1 MKQNKDEI
9 HHDTEITDKK
19 ALKEIEKISDRL
31 DDDEEVLEVAKQG
44 RINPG
49 ATSLTT
55 PNTIFATDR
64 RLIIR
69 NPTMLG
75 ARQNVEYFDY
85 DKITN
90 IKLEKGIL
98 SSTIVLSYPGMDK
111 LASMLTWGREDDG
124 EIKGLQKDKADNIL
138 QIVRNAIVEAKKES
152 PKPVQVVQQTSTADE
167 LAKLAKLHEDGV
179 LSDKEFDKMKK
190 DLISKMQRKKLCHLF
205 I

>member
-1 MKQNKDEI
+1 MFGKKNDNV
-9 HHDTEITDKK
+9 DFNTEITDEK
-19 ALKEIEKISDRL
+19 ALNEIEKIAERL
-31 DDDEEVLEVAKQG
+31 DEGEKVLEVAKQS
-44 RINPG
+44 RIKPG
-49 ATSLTT
+49 GANLS
-55 PNTIFATDR
+55 PNTVFATDR

-90 IKLEKGIL
+90 IKLEKGIF
-98 SSTIVLSYPGMDK
+98 SSTIVLSYPGQDK
-111 LASMLTWGREDDG
+111 LASYLTWGREDDG

-152 PKPVQVVQQTSTADE
+152 QKPVQIVQQTSTADE
-167 LAKLAKLHEDGV
+167 LAKLAKLKEDGI

-190 DLISKMQRKKLCHLF
+190 DLISKM
-205 I
+205 

>member
-1 MKQNKDEI
+1 MFGKKNNKDER

-19 ALKEIEKISDRL
+19 ALKEIEKIADRL
-31 DDDEEVLEVAKQG
+31 DDDEAVLEVAKQG
-44 RINPG
+44 RMNPG
-49 ATSLTT
+49 GAITT

-90 IKLEKGIL
+90 IKLEKGIF

-111 LASMLTWGREDDG
+111 LAGLLTWGREDDG

-152 PKPVQVVQQTSTADE
+152 QKPVQVVQQTSTADE
-167 LAKLAKLHEDGV
+167 LAKLAKLKEDGI

-190 DLISKMQRKKLCHLF
+190 DLISKM
-205 I
+205 

>member
-1 MKQNKDEI
+1 MFGKKNNKDEI
-9 HHDTEITDKK
+9 HHDIEVTDKK

-31 DDDEEVLEVAKQG
+31 DDDEAVLEVAKQG
-44 RINPG
+44 RMNPG
-49 ATSLTT
+49 GAITT
-55 PNTIFATDR
+55 PNTIFATDK

-90 IKLEKGIL
+90 IKLEKGIF

-111 LASMLTWGREDDG
+111 LAGLLTWGREDDG
-124 EIKGLQKDKADNIL
+124 EIKGIPKDKADNIL

-152 PKPVQVVQQTSTADE
+152 QKPVQVVQQTSTADE
-167 LAKLAKLHEDGV
+167 LAKLAKLKEDGI

-190 DLISKMQRKKLCHLF
+190 DLISKM
-205 I
+205 

>member
-1 MKQNKDEI
+1 MFGKKNNKDEI
-9 HHDTEITDKK
+9 HHDIEVTDKK
-19 ALKEIEKISDRL
+19 ALKEIEKIADRL

-44 RINPG
+44 RMNPG

-90 IKLEKGIL
+90 IKLEKGIF

-111 LASMLTWGREDDG
+111 LAGLLTWGREDDG

-138 QIVRNAIVEAKKES
+138 QIVRNAIVDAKKES
-152 PKPVQVVQQTSTADE
+152 QKPVQVVQQTSTADE
-167 LAKLAKLHEDGV
+167 LAKLAKLKEDGI

-190 DLISKMQRKKLCHLF
+190 DLISKM
-205 I
+205 

>member
-1 MKQNKDEI
+1 MLGRKKNKDDR
-9 HHDTEITDKK
+9 HNNTEITDKK
-19 ALKEIEKISDRL
+19 SLKEIEKIAERL
-31 DDDEEVLEVAKQG
+31 DDDEAVLEVAKQG
-44 RINPG
+44 RMNPG

-90 IKLEKGIL
+90 IKLEKGVF
-98 SSTIVLSYPGMDK
+98 SSTIVLSYPGQDK
-111 LASMLTWGREDDG
+111 LASYLTWGREDDG
-124 EIKGLQKDKADNIL
+124 EIKGLEKGKAENIL

-152 PKPVQVVQQTSTADE
+152 QKPVQVVQQASTADE
-167 LAKLAKLHEDGV
+167 LAKLAKLHKDGV

-190 DLISKMQRKKLCHLF
+190 DLISKM
-205 I
+205 

>member
-1 MKQNKDEI
+1 MFGKKKNKDEI

-44 RINPG
+44 RMNPG

-90 IKLEKGIL
+90 IKLEKGVF

-111 LASMLTWGREDDG
+111 LASILTWGREDDG

-152 PKPVQVVQQTSTADE
+152 QKPVQVVQQTSTADE
-167 LAKLAKLHEDGV
+167 LAKLAKLHEDGI

-190 DLISKMQRKKLCHLF
+190 DLISKM
-205 I
+205 

>member
-1 MKQNKDEI
+1 MFGKKNNEDERYY
-9 HHDTEITDKK
+9 DTEITDKK
-19 ALKEIEKISDRL
+19 ALKEIEKIADRL
-31 DDDEEVLEVAKQG
+31 DDDEAVLEVAKQG
-44 RINPG
+44 RMNPG
-49 ATSLTT
+49 GAITT

-90 IKLEKGIL
+90 IKLEKGIF

-111 LASMLTWGREDDG
+111 LAGLLTWGREDDG
-124 EIKGLQKDKADNIL
+124 EIKGIPKDKAENIL
-138 QIVRNAIVEAKKES
+138 EIVRKAILRAKNES
-152 PKPVQVVQQTSTADE
+152 QKPTQVVQQTSTVDE
-167 LAKLAKLHEDGV
+167 LAKLAKLKEDGV

-190 DLISKMQRKKLCHLF
+190 DLISKM
-205 I
+205 

>member
-1 MKQNKDEI
+1 MFGKKNNKDER

-19 ALKEIEKISDRL
+19 ALKEIEKIADRL
-31 DDDEEVLEVAKQG
+31 DDDETVLEVAKQG
-44 RINPG
+44 RMNPG
-49 ATSLTT
+49 GAITT
-55 PNTIFATDR
+55 PNTIFATDK

-90 IKLEKGIL
+90 IKLEKGIF

-111 LASMLTWGREDDG
+111 LAGLLTWGREDDG
-124 EIKGLQKDKADNIL
+124 EIKGISKDKAENIL

-152 PKPVQVVQQTSTADE
+152 QKPVQIVQQTSTADE
-167 LAKLAKLHEDGV
+167 LAKLAEMKEQGI

-190 DLISKMQRKKLCHLF
+190 DLISKM
-205 I
+205 

>member
-1 MKQNKDEI
+1 MFGRKTNEDEG
-9 HHDTEITDKK
+9 HYDTEITDKK
-19 ALKEIEKISDRL
+19 ALKEIEKIADRL
-31 DDDEEVLEVAKQG
+31 DDDEAVLEVAKQG
-44 RINPG
+44 RMNPG
-49 ATSLTT
+49 GALTT
-55 PNTIFATDR
+55 PNTVFATDR

-90 IKLEKGIL
+90 IKLEKGIF

-111 LASMLTWGREDDG
+111 LAGLLTWGREDDG
-124 EIKGLQKDKADNIL
+124 EIKGIPKDKADNIL

-152 PKPVQVVQQTSTADE
+152 QKPVQVVQQTSTADE

-190 DLISKMQRKKLCHLF
+190 DLISKM
-205 I
+205 

>member
-1 MKQNKDEI
+1 MFGKKNNEDERYY
-9 HHDTEITDKK
+9 DTEITDKK
-19 ALKEIEKISDRL
+19 ALKEIEKIADRL
-31 DDDEEVLEVAKQG
+31 DDDEAVLEVAKQG
-44 RINPG
+44 RMNPG
-49 ATSLTT
+49 GAITT
-55 PNTIFATDR
+55 PNTIFATDK

-90 IKLEKGIL
+90 IKLEKGIF

-111 LASMLTWGREDDG
+111 LAGLLTWGREDDG
-124 EIKGLQKDKADNIL
+124 EINGIPKDKAENIL

-152 PKPVQVVQQTSTADE
+152 QKPVQVVQQTSTADE
-167 LAKLAKLHEDGV
+167 LAKLAKLHEDGI

-190 DLISKMQRKKLCHLF
+190 DLISKM
-205 I
+205 

>member
-1 MKQNKDEI
+1 MFGKKKNKDEI

-44 RINPG
+44 RMNPG

-90 IKLEKGIL
+90 IKLEKGVF
-98 SSTIVLSYPGMDK
+98 SSTIVVSYPGMDK
-111 LASMLTWGREDDG
+111 LAGLLTWGREDDG
-124 EIKGLQKDKADNIL
+124 EIKGLEKDKADNIL

-152 PKPVQVVQQTSTADE
+152 QKPVQVVQQTSTADE
-167 LAKLAKLHEDGV
+167 LAKLAKLHEDGI

-190 DLISKMQRKKLCHLF
+190 DLISKM
-205 I
+205 

>member
-1 MKQNKDEI
+1 VFGKKNNEDERYY
-9 HHDTEITDKK
+9 DTEITDKK
-19 ALKEIEKISDRL
+19 ALKEIEKIADRL
-31 DDDEEVLEVAKQG
+31 DDDEAVLEVAKQG
-44 RINPG
+44 RMNPG
-49 ATSLTT
+49 GAITT
-55 PNTIFATDR
+55 PNTIFATDK

-90 IKLEKGIL
+90 IKLEKGIF

-111 LASMLTWGREDDG
+111 LAGLLTWGREDDG
-124 EIKGLQKDKADNIL
+124 EIKGIPKDKADNIL

-152 PKPVQVVQQTSTADE
+152 QKPVQVVQQTSTADE

-190 DLISKMQRKKLCHLF
+190 DLISKM
-205 I
+205 

>member
-1 MKQNKDEI
+1 MFGKKKNKDER

-19 ALKEIEKISDRL
+19 ALKEIEKIADRL
-31 DDDEEVLEVAKQG
+31 DDDEAVLEVAKQG
-44 RINPG
+44 RMNPG
-49 ATSLTT
+49 GAITT
-55 PNTIFATDR
+55 PNTIFATDK

-90 IKLEKGIL
+90 IKLEKGIF

-111 LASMLTWGREDDG
+111 LAGLLTWGREDDG
-124 EIKGLQKDKADNIL
+124 EIKGIPKDKADNIL

-152 PKPVQVVQQTSTADE
+152 QKPVQVVQQTSTADE
-167 LAKLAKLHEDGV
+167 LAKLAKLKEDGI

-190 DLISKMQRKKLCHLF
+190 DLISKM
-205 I
+205 